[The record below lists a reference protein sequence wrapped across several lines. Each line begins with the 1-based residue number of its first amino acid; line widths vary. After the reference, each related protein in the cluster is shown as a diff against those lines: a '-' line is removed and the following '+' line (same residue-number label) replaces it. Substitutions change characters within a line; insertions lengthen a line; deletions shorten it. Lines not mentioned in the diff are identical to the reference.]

1 MTLVDTSVLVV
12 DDDLAF
18 RGLALRILR
27 SCGFEIAGEAATVAA
42 GMTAALSLRPDAI
55 LVDVR
60 LPDGSGIDLGRELAA
75 LPWLPRVVLTS
86 SDSGAADEIAA
97 QEDGS
102 VMAFVPKDELPN
114 APLVRLLA
122 GD

>member
-1 MTLVDTSVLVV
+1 LVDTSVLVV
-12 DDDLAF
+12 DDDVAF

-27 SCGFEIAGEAATVAA
+27 SFGFAIVGEAGTVEA

-60 LPDGSGIDLGRELAA
+60 LPDGSGIALAKA
-75 LPWLPRVVLTS
+75 LLVLPWTPRVLLTS
-86 SDSGAADEIAA
+86 SDDDAAGEIAA
-97 QEDGS
+97 DRNGLPLT
-102 VMAFVPKDELPN
+102 FVPKDELPN

-122 GD
+122 GP